1 MNTPTQTQGG
11 APSETAHPG
20 NSWYLVKRGLY
31 YRPNAAGYTSEILEA
46 GIFSEAVALSHVRS
60 TAGEKSADMRVKMVR
75 VPRGSGATETDLR
88 VKYDALLAE
97 AATLHAQ
104 LGEARAECE
113 RLKAREITL
122 TDRQCLV
129 QLAFTELGFNYESGE
144 GLPELAKRVAGM
156 ASAYRARDNIG
167 MSREEYHKAKNALT
181 QIARLQQ
188 REGEALTGEEYFA
201 DRDLFMRYVA
211 NHVQPARLKE
221 GLAVL
226 SERSCEVSYDIITS
240 KRYRAVLQSVAK
252 EGEQ

>member
-181 QIARLQQ
+181 QIARLKQ
-188 REGEALTGEEYFA
+188 REGELVGALKTIA
-201 DRDLFMRYVA
+201 
-211 NHVQPARLKE
+211 
-221 GLAVL
+221 
-226 SERSCEVSYDIITS
+226 SYDEHS
-240 KRYRAVLQSVAK
+240 KHGEGICPYGCDTPHIARAALQSVAK